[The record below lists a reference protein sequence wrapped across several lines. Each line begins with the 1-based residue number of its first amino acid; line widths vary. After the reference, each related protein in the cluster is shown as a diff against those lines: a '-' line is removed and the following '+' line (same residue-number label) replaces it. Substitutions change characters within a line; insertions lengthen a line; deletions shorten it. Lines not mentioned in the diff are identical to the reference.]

1 MNDLLVIVA
10 IFVGW
15 YVLNKFV
22 LPKLGVKT

>member
-22 LPKLGVKT
+22 LPRLGVKT